1 MGENESNKI
10 NRDIAIIAIGAS
22 TGGTEAIYGVLKALP
37 KDMPPIVIVQHM
49 PPVFTK
55 MFAER
60 LNNSCLLEVK
70 EAQNGDK
77 LYKGKV
83 LLAPGDFQMKVV
95 KKESAFYVECF
106 KGEKVNGHC
115 PSIDVLFKSV
125 AEVVGDKA
133 VGVILTGMGKDGAQ
147 GLLEMRKKGART
159 LGQNEE
165 TCVVY
170 GMPKAAYEIGA
181 VEKQAAIHEI
191 PDLLKAVVGR
201 INN

>member
-1 MGENESNKI
+1 MGKDDRNETNI
-10 NRDIAIIAIGAS
+10 EIDVIAIGAS
-22 TGGTEAIYGVLKALP
+22 TGGTEALYTILKALP

-49 PPVFTK
+49 PPIFTK

-60 LNNSCLLEVK
+60 LNNTCLLEVK
-70 EAQNGDK
+70 EAENEDR
-77 LYKGKV
+77 LYKGRV

-95 KKESAFYVECF
+95 KKETVYYVECF

-115 PSIDVLFKSV
+115 PSIDVLFNSV
-125 AEVVGDKA
+125 ADAAGNKA

-147 GLLEMRKKGART
+147 GLLKMRQKGAKT
-159 LGQNEE
+159 LGQDEE

-170 GMPKAAYEIGA
+170 GMPKVAFEIGA

-191 PDLLKAVVGR
+191 SGLLKAMVVR
-201 INN
+201 